1 MLKETIHYFFLISLL
16 SHSFN
21 AQTKSFDFVANPVA
35 ENVYSI
41 VSPSFGLP
49 TPENKGWNSNSHFIV
64 TKDGVLLFDTGS
76 SETIGNG
83 IKNAIKK
90 VTNKP
95 VRWVINSHSHADHWL
110 GNAAF
115 SKAEIFASKA
125 ALETMK
131 KYGEEDVAFFNR
143 ATKGTIGK
151 TRLLYPNKLITEH
164 QKMNFGG
171 VEVEFLFSNN
181 GHSHGDVLV
190 WLPQQK
196 IIFGGDVL
204 SSNWMPI
211 IINPKKVPNL
221 IQTLKT
227 IAELQPIHVLT
238 GHGNVT
244 KGSAVI
250 RDANLLSKVWKQVKE
265 AKGKGKTES
274 EVLKSIESKLA
285 PTYKDL
291 YTNFTTEIKR
301 YVEVLFKTL

>member
-1 MLKETIHYFFLISLL
+1 MFKETIRYFFLISLL
-16 SHSFN
+16 SHSLN
-21 AQTKSFDFVANPVA
+21 AQNNSFDFVVTPVA

-41 VSPSFGLP
+41 VSSSFGLP
-49 TPENKGWNSNSHFIV
+49 TPENKGWNSNSHFVV
-64 TKDGVLLFDTGS
+64 TKNGVLLFDTGS
-76 SETIGNG
+76 SETIGNK
-83 IKNAIKK
+83 IKSAIKT

-115 SKAEIFASKA
+115 SEADIFASIEA
-125 ALETMK
+125 VETMK

-143 ATKGTIGK
+143 ATKGAIGK

-171 VEVEFLFSNN
+171 IEVEFLFSNN

-211 IINPKKVPNL
+211 IINPKKVPDL
-221 IQTLKT
+221 IKILNT
-227 IAELQPIHVLT
+227 IAELKPTHVLT

-265 AKGKGKTES
+265 AKENEKTES
-274 EVLKSIESKLA
+274 EVLTSIETKLT
-285 PTYKDL
+285 PKYKDL
-291 YTNFTTEIKR
+291 YTNFTSEIKR
-301 YVEVLFKTL
+301 YVKVLYKML